1 MFFWSYG
8 NFKIVLYIP
17 FSNFPIVI
25 LSFFPYFISSVSSAL
40 SLSLFL
46 SVSPTHI
53 RAYACR
59 HRFSIG
65 EIVDNAKKDKRER
78 KDVANKRV
86 IEKGEKSAKKR
97 ERDRALEKGAEEKKN
112 EGREKEI
119 E

>member
-1 MFFWSYG
+1 MFFWLYR

-17 FSNFPIVI
+17 FSNFPI
-25 LSFFPYFISSVSSAL
+25 FFLLYLFRIICTF
-40 SLSLFL
+40 SLFL

-59 HRFSIG
+59 HQFSIG

-86 IEKGEKSAKKR
+86 IEKGEKSCEGAR
-97 ERDRALEKGAEEKKN
+97 ERSRAG
-112 EGREKEI
+112 EGG
-119 E
+119 

>member
-1 MFFWSYG
+1 ME
-8 NFKIVLYIP
+8 
-17 FSNFPIVI
+17 I
-25 LSFFPYFISSVSSAL
+25 LRSFCIFLFLIFQLLFCHFFPTLI
-40 SLSLFL
+40 LFRIICTFSL

-97 ERDRALEKGAEEKKN
+97 ERDRALEKGAEEKKD

-119 E
+119 ER

>member
-1 MFFWSYG
+1 MFFWLYG

-25 LSFFPYFISSVSSAL
+25 LSFFPYFNSSVSSAL
-40 SLSLFL
+40 SLS
-46 SVSPTHI
+46 VSTHI

-65 EIVDNAKKDKRER
+65 EIVDNAKKDKLER

-97 ERDRALEKGAEEKKN
+97 ERDRALEKGAEEKKD

-119 E
+119 ER